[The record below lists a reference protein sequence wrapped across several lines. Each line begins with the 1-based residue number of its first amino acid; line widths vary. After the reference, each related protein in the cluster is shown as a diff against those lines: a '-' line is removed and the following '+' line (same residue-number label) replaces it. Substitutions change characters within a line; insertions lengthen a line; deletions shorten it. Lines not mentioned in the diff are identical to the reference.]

1 MDLDKKL
8 LLLSSHIGIKLHPSN
23 NLNFI
28 RNIIDS
34 FLLKLY
40 ILNRYNK
47 NYNNLNEALKIFDK
61 KFLLKIKNKKN
72 VLIVPERSG
81 STYLRNII
89 NTYLAKIYKVS
100 SGEPIYSTETDHFK
114 FDKNF
119 VVQADYWGLINSDT
133 FYINNKIKKDNLD
146 TIFFSRFPNGRL
158 STFLNLD
165 NDNIFILVRD
175 PIEVI
180 RSSYIHRNLTI
191 KNNQYIINENIS
203 IKHILKKFLSFY
215 FFWNK
220 RKNNKNVKITSYE
233 LLIKNCQ
240 KELLKIFNFF
250 NFEVDSEYLSDAISI
265 NSKDNYKK
273 IILNENKG
281 SKRFSILHDPDL
293 VVDLNKKIHEEVK
306 KSNIYEIYK
315 SLIG

>member
-1 MDLDKKL
+1 M
-8 LLLSSHIGIKLHPSN
+8 
-23 NLNFI
+23 
-28 RNIIDS
+28 
-34 FLLKLY
+34 LKLY
-40 ILNRYNK
+40 ILNRYYK

-89 NTYLAKIYKVS
+89 NNYLAKIYKVS
-100 SGEPIYSTETDHFK
+100 SGEPIYNSELDHFT

-119 VVQADYWGLINSDT
+119 IVQADYWGLINSDT
-133 FYINNKIKKDNLD
+133 FYINNRIKKDKLN

-158 STFLNLD
+158 STLLNLD

-203 IKHILKKFLSFY
+203 IKHIFKKFLSFY

-233 LLIKNCQ
+233 LLIKNCK

-250 NFEVDSEYLSDAISI
+250 NLEVDSEYLKDAISI

-273 IILNENKG
+273 IILKKNMA

-293 VVDLNKKIHEEVK
+293 VEDLNKKIHEEVK
-306 KSNIYEIYK
+306 KSNIYEIYE